1 MKIVVAGGSGFIGTA
16 LVRALRGRGDDVAVL
31 SRNPAKVT
39 EGRGAGWDAV
49 GAEVAAADA
58 VVNLAGENVGD
69 GRWSEARKKR
79 ILESRLKATRKL
91 VEALRAAPPR
101 KRTFVSASAVGY
113 YGLHGDEVLD
123 ESAPSGS
130 GFLAE
135 VTRQWEAAAREAEP
149 FARLVIPRFGV
160 VLAAETGG
168 PLAKMMLPFRFG
180 AGGPVGSGHQWMSW
194 IDRDDVVRIILWA
207 IDNESVRGV
216 YNATAPEPVTNRDF
230 TRALG
235 RAMHRPAVMP
245 APVFALRLAFG
256 EMADEILLGGQRVV
270 PARATREGFAFEYPT
285 IEAAL
290 SHALRRPP
298 AQAPR

>member
-1 MKIVVAGGSGFIGTA
+1 
-16 LVRALRGRGDDVAVL
+16 
-31 SRNPAKVT
+31 
-39 EGRGAGWDAV
+39 
-49 GAEVAAADA
+49 
-58 VVNLAGENVGD
+58 
-69 GRWSEARKKR
+69 
-79 ILESRLKATRKL
+79 
-91 VEALRAAPPR
+91 
-101 KRTFVSASAVGY
+101 
-113 YGLHGDEVLD
+113 
-123 ESAPSGS
+123 
-130 GFLAE
+130 
-135 VTRQWEAAAREAEP
+135 
-149 FARLVIPRFGV
+149 
-160 VLAAETGG
+160 
-168 PLAKMMLPFRFG
+168 
-180 AGGPVGSGHQWMSW
+180 MSW